1 MGINRREKIFLVGRS
16 RTDFF
21 IEEVL
26 AWEIDL

>member
-16 RTDFF
+16 RTDF

-26 AWEIDL
+26 AWEIDI